1 MEPAS
6 ADAPVDSEP
15 QSLELAVLIGR
26 IARGEEAALVALH
39 DAVLGRVHGLVQRIV
54 RDERCAEEV
63 TEDVFFQVWRQA
75 DRYDAGR
82 GRAAAM
88 RGRLLDRV
96 RAADEAKAQ
105 LIGSRLGEGE
115 WRPLVRGV
123 RTKILSP
130 AHHAVLL
137 EFEPGAQLPIHR
149 HDEDEECV
157 VLRGAVQIRD
167 LRVAAGDYHLARSA
181 TRHGAVRSE
190 AGALLYLSGTPI
202 GDTRGVVKSLVG
214 ALVPGRGEAPLT
226 LRADEGDWVPLAP
239 GGEIRALH
247 RNGNRQSSM
256 LRFAPGASLRPRAL
270 PADVESLVVEG
281 ELYFGRAA
289 AGLGDYRIVKA
300 GHAAPELAS
309 DEGAILFVRG
319 PPFR

>member
-1 MEPAS
+1 MTTTRHLIDPEHPGDAEAVAGMLAEGLPAVPP
-6 ADAPVDSEP
+6 APD
-15 QSLELAVLIGR
+15 
-26 IARGEEAALVALH
+26 
-39 DAVLGRVHGLVQRIV
+39 
-54 RDERCAEEV
+54 
-63 TEDVFFQVWRQA
+63 
-75 DRYDAGR
+75 
-82 GRAAAM
+82 RAAAM

-96 RAADEAKAQ
+96 RAADAAKAQ

-123 RTKILSP
+123 RTKVLSP

-137 EFEPGAQLPIHR
+137 ELEPGSQLPIHR

-157 VLRGAVQIRD
+157 VLRGEIRMRD

-202 GDTRGVVKSLVG
+202 GDTRGVVKALVG
-214 ALVPGRGEAPLT
+214 ALVPGSGEAPLT
-226 LRADEGDWVPLAP
+226 LRAGEGEWARVVP
-239 GGEIRALH
+239 GVDIRALH
-247 RNGNRQSSM
+247 RHGDRESSM
-256 LRFAPGASLRPRAL
+256 LRFAPGASLRPSAL
-270 PADVESLVVEG
+270 PGDVEALVVAG
-281 ELYFGRAA
+281 ELYFGRDAA
-289 AGLGDYRIVKA
+289 VPGDYRIAQA

-319 PPFR
+319 APLR